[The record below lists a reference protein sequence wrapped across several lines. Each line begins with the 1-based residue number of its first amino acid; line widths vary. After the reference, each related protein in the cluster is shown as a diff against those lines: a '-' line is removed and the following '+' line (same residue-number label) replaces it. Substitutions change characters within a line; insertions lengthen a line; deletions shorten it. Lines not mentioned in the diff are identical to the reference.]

1 MAPGKEALKS
11 MILGSVTNQLN
22 GTAGC
27 VIVTNNNTKGHWV
40 NKNQDGLGHLV
51 R

>member
-1 MAPGKEALKS
+1 MAPGKEALKI
-11 MILGSVTNQLN
+11 MILRSVTNQLN

-27 VIVTNNNTKGHWV
+27 VTVRNNNTKEHWA
-40 NKNQDGLGHLV
+40 NRNQDGLGRLV